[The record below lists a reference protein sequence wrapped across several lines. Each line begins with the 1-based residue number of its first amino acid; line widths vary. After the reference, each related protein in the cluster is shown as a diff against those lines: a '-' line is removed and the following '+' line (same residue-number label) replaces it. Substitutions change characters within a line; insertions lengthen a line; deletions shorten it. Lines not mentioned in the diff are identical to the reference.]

1 MSDGPD
7 FAKIIRI
14 VKISLRVIKW
24 IVLSVV
30 ALLVIAMGLG
40 DRLTAS
46 SLLIAVAVV
55 AAAAG
60 VIALGFRHSDEL
72 DYVPLWQR
80 LRDARRDRRQR
91 RIYVDAPHM
100 QGYGIKVQQRIAA
113 DRAAHA
119 AANRRF
125 HNRG

>member
-1 MSDGPD
+1 MSDDPD

-14 VKISLRVIKW
+14 VKITLRVIKW
-24 IVLSVV
+24 IVLGVV

-80 LRDARRDRRQR
+80 LNDARIERRDRRRQR
-91 RIYVDAPHM
+91 ATEGDA
-100 QGYGIKVQQRIAA
+100 YYQQMRYDAIA
-113 DRAAHA
+113 RRHRKLHA
-119 AANRRF
+119 KMTGRR
-125 HNRG
+125 